1 MEGVTP
7 PDVPDVNRVPAG
19 IQRLLTPR
27 LACPC
32 ATRQKKSDVVIEKF
46 GMGDAGQALKSFV
59 PLPFV
64 GKGLKNLGDMFAFP
78 TRPARAT
85 RC

>member
-7 PDVPDVNRVPAG
+7 PDVPDVNRVCAG

-32 ATRQKKSDVVIEKF
+32 ATRQKKSDAVIEKF
-46 GMGDAGQALKSFV
+46 GMGDAGQGLKSFGV
-59 PLPFV
+59 TGTKEEHDALFDKWDADKS
-64 GKGLKNLGDMFAFP
+64 GTIDYNE
-78 TRPARAT
+78 
-85 RC
+85 